1 MEKCFQRTLC
11 EYEDFVNHYGTPTI
25 ICRRTGEIAAVSKE
39 FSLVT
44 GWRRDV
50 LLGKEANLNIN
61 TGSNNSGTQTGT
73 SSRGAVT
80 PRAPV
85 DIDPGRPQPVFL
97 AEIMDEDSVVQFYED
112 FAELAFGASRASI
125 IGPTVSLLKYKT
137 KDDPGWGA
145 NDFGGSG
152 DDGKRGRSS
161 SGDVKMEPLMKGDAG
176 TKALGDR
183 DGRVDCSM
191 CWTVKRDVFDI
202 PMLIVM
208 NVSIPVPNGM
218 RNGGGIDLLTC
229 ETVPADHLKTN
240 ELALATDERHYS
252 QSLELRRCA
261 LLVRIMERLYAGAME
276 KRTDWI

>member
-1 MEKCFQRTLC
+1 MDKCFQRTLC

-50 LLGKEANLNIN
+50 LLGKEANFNVN
-61 TGSNNSGTQTGT
+61 TGGNNASGTQTAS

-80 PRAPV
+80 PRMPNV
-85 DIDPGRPQPVFL
+85 ETDPGRPQPVFL
-97 AEIMDEDSVVQFYED
+97 AELMDEDSVVQFYED

-125 IGPTVSLLKYKT
+125 MGQRCALLEYKT
-137 KDDPGWGA
+137 KDDLGWS
-145 NDFGGSG
+145 DFSE
-152 DDGKRGRSS
+152 DSMRAKRSS
-161 SGDVKMEPLMKGDAG
+161 TGEIKSEHNIARGDAG
-176 TKALGDR
+176 ANALGDR

-208 NVSIPVPNGM
+208 NVSIAISTVM
-218 RNGGGIDLLTC
+218 KLQLTSHA
-229 ETVPADHLKTN
+229 VPACHL
-240 ELALATDERHYS
+240 LIWLG
-252 QSLELRRCA
+252 
-261 LLVRIMERLYAGAME
+261 V
-276 KRTDWI
+276 